1 MVSEDLYI
9 DGAWPDFAGKTLEHL
24 IAQESWFEGELDD
37 EANVVWLCVDGAWH
51 RLYFDDDVVFW
62 RSAKEGPRH
71 DSETGEGFP
80 LNDLGEKHALAGQ
93 ALAACHGDAIEEG
106 AAVSLAFAS
115 GKTIT
120 FRNRYD
126 TTTIQ
131 VG

>member
-1 MVSEDLYI
+1 MVSEELDI
-9 DGAWPDFAGKTLEHL
+9 DGAWPDFAGKMLEHL
-24 IAQESWFEGELDD
+24 IAQEAWFEGELDD
-37 EANVVWLCVDGAWH
+37 EANVVWLCVDGGWH

-62 RSAKEGPRH
+62 RKAKDGPAH
-71 DSETGEGFP
+71 DGEDGAEFP

-93 ALAACHGDAIEEG
+93 ALAACHGDAIEDG

-115 GKTIT
+115 GRTIT

>member
-1 MVSEDLYI
+1 MALVPGSVSTPLPEDTE
-9 DGAWPDFAGKTLEHL
+9 FAGLEGDDGFIQAGTIVGHYLTLRVGY
-24 IAQESWFEGELDD
+24 SPELPLGTSYS
-37 EANVVWLCVDGAWH
+37 ANQQITD
-51 RLYFDDDVVFW
+51 
-62 RSAKEGPRH
+62 
-71 DSETGEGFP
+71 
-80 LNDLGEKHALAGQ
+80 
-93 ALAACHGDAIEEG
+93 G